1 MAGLG
6 SLWLLEALPQGVS
19 AGSSANNIGLLALL
33 AGVGALLPDLD
44 ARESRLKRV
53 TVGAGIAPFVLPS
66 LVLHRTLGHRG
77 MLHSLVGLGLTA
89 LLLGLPLLRWLGWQP
104 ALALLLGFGS
114 HLALDA
120 CTRRGI
126 PALWP
131 DRTRRFLLPARLRF
145 TTGSAAEEALLVPL
159 TLAALLL
166 FLSVLHGLAADPAL
180 GGDNRDNPFGV

>member
-6 SLWLLEALPQGVS
+6 SLWVLKALPEGVS
-19 AGSSANNIGLLALL
+19 AGSSTNNIGLLALL
-33 AGVGALLPDLD
+33 AGMGALLPDLD
-44 ARESRLKRV
+44 ARESRLKHL

-77 MLHSLVGLGLTA
+77 MLHSLVGLVLTA
-89 LLLGLPLLRWLGWQP
+89 LLLSFPLLTWLGWQP

-126 PALWP
+126 PILWP

-145 TTGSAAEEALLVPL
+145 TTGSPAEEALLVPL
-159 TLAALLL
+159 TLVAVLL
-166 FLSVLHGLAADPAL
+166 FLSVLQGVVAAESVV
-180 GGDNRDNPFGV
+180 GGDNPFGV

>member
-1 MAGLG
+1 MGGLG
-6 SLWLLEALPQGVS
+6 NLWLLEALPGGVS

-53 TVGAGIAPFVLPS
+53 TVGAGIAPFALPS

-77 MLHSLVGLGLTA
+77 MLHSLIGLVLTA
-89 LLLGLPLLRWLGWQP
+89 LLLGVPLLHWLDWQP

-114 HLALDA
+114 HLLLDA
-120 CTRRGI
+120 CTKAGV
-126 PALWP
+126 PLLWP
-131 DRTRRFLLPARLRF
+131 DRTRRHLLPARLRF

-159 TLAALLL
+159 TLAAVLL
-166 FLSVLHGLAADPAL
+166 FLSVLNGVATGTAEGILPAL
-180 GGDNRDNPFGV
+180 